1 MFKNKKRN
9 ENVEATDDVNNA
21 EQAQALANELGR
33 DDESIEK
40 NLEETD
46 PFENIPTFT
55 PGKPGF
61 EEGRTFAGT
70 FCMTKRVYSEKFLAG
85 KKDVDGRKYRDL
97 HVIEDKNGKKFG
109 LWSVGQLGYMF
120 SKTEVGQYVKVRYDG
135 KASEALKQGQSPS
148 HDFTFWTAPTDHRT
162 PADAQN
168 S

>member
-21 EQAQALANELGR
+21 EQAQSLANELGR
-33 DDESIEK
+33 DDESLEQ

-61 EEGRTFAGT
+61 EDGRTFAGT
-70 FCMTKRVYSEKFLAG
+70 FVANKTIYSEKFTAG
-85 KKDVDGRKYRDL
+85 KKDKDGKTFRIL
-97 HVIEDKNGKKFG
+97 HILEDKNGKKFG

-120 SKTEVGQYVKVRYDG
+120 SKTEIGQYVKVRYDG
-135 KASEALKQGQSPS
+135 KAAEALKAGQSPS
-148 HDFTFWTAPTDHRT
+148 HEFTFWTPTTDHKT
-162 PADAQN
+162 ASDKVQA
-168 S
+168 